1 MKIFNVNAR
10 IPNPRVPASRTD
22 PIGGARFINRAN
34 RIIDARYKI
43 IAQNVKEL
51 FLSIPAQANNA
62 EGAQFT
68 YDFSSQRALHLSDQ
82 LQRILD
88 QMLLD
93 GFEYNE
99 LWSGELVKEAY
110 QSGTALANANLANM
124 SATYAASRPLAAVLY
139 SEPYLRR
146 VGLAYTKAYSDWKG
160 LSDKARTDLA
170 STMSE
175 LIAMGVNPKAA
186 APEIMKR
193 VGVSRSYAK
202 ALAQT
207 EITDTLRQ
215 ARYDEADEAKSLL
228 GLDVKILWSSALK
241 PTTRATHAAR
251 HGGVFTQENCREF
264 YSKNGN
270 RFRCFC
276 SSTEVLML
284 RGKPQI
290 TDKLKDSY
298 KKEKEDWMS
307 MHKKEEALA

>member
-51 FLSIPAQANNA
+51 FLSIPARANNA

-68 YDFSSQRALHLSDQ
+68 YDFSSQRALQLSDQ

-88 QMLLD
+88 QMLLE

-124 SATYAASRPLAAVLY
+124 SAAYATARPLAAVLY

-146 VGLAYTKAYSDWKG
+146 VGLAYAKAYSDWKG

-170 STMSE
+170 STMSD
-175 LIAMGVNPKAA
+175 LIARGVNPKAA
-186 APEIMKR
+186 VPEIMKR

-202 ALAQT
+202 ALVQT

-215 ARYDEADEAKSLL
+215 ARWAERDEAQELL
-228 GLDVKILWSSALK
+228 GLDVGLLWTSALL
-241 PTTRATHAAR
+241 PTTRTSHAMR
-251 HGGVFTQENCREF
+251 HLGVYSSEECRTF

-270 RFRCFC
+270 RYRCHC
-276 SSTEVLML
+276 SQSEVLYL
-284 RGKPQI
+284 NGKPQI
-290 TDKLKDSY
+290 TDQLKNSY

>member
-1 MKIFNVNAR
+1 MKVFNVNAR
-10 IPNPRVPASRTD
+10 IPNPRVPTSRTD

-68 YDFSSQRALHLSDQ
+68 YDFSSQRALQLSDQ

-88 QMLLD
+88 QMLLE

-110 QSGTALANANLANM
+110 QSGTALANANLSNM
-124 SATYAASRPLAAVLY
+124 SATYATSRPLAAVLY

-160 LSDKARTDLA
+160 LSDKARADLA

-175 LIAMGVNPKAA
+175 LIAMGANPKAA
-186 APEIMKR
+186 VPEIMKR
-193 VGVSRSYAK
+193 VNVSRSYAK

-215 ARYDEADEAKSLL
+215 ARWAESDEAKSSL

-284 RGKPQI
+284 GGEPQV
-290 TDKLKDSY
+290 TEKLVESY
-298 KKEKEDWMS
+298 SKEKKTWER
-307 MHKKEEALA
+307 EYA